1 MRRALILAGLGVALV
16 VLALWLGGGLNA
28 LKAWAEASARA
39 VQREMAAAVRAL
51 VAGQA
56 GALAGLLALCFGYG
70 VFHAAGPGHGK
81 LLVGSYGLARRVP
94 VARLAGIALASS
106 LAQSTVAVGLVLVLV
121 MAFGWARKSVEGLA
135 EAIFLPLSHGLIAAL
150 ALWLMARGLRGLRAA
165 HLAAKAGPIRLPGQR
180 GAGQGGV
187 AHPPGCACG
196 DSHGPSLR
204 QIEAADSPR
213 AALALIA
220 AIALRPCS
228 GALFLLVI
236 AWQTGILVQGILGVY
251 AMGLGT
257 ALVTLAVAVLAGWS
271 REGALAA
278 MPARMLPALERGQAL
293 VELMAGAI
301 ILAVALPLLAASL

>member
-1 MRRALILAGLGVALV
+1 MRRALILAGLAVALA
-16 VLALWLGGGLNA
+16 VLALWLGGGLSA
-28 LKAWAEASARA
+28 LRVWAEAGARE

-94 VARLAGIALASS
+94 LARLAVIALASS
-106 LAQSTVAVGLVLVLV
+106 LAQSTVAVGLVLGLV
-121 MAFGWARKSVEGLA
+121 MAFGWARASVEGLA
-135 EAIFLPLSHGLIAAL
+135 EALFLPLSHGLIAAL

-165 HLAAKAGPIRLPGQR
+165 HLAAKAGPIRLPGQG
-180 GAGQGGV
+180 GA

-196 DSHGPSLR
+196 QSHGPSLR

-236 AWQTGILVQGILGVY
+236 AWQTGILAQGILGVY

-257 ALVTLAVAVLAGWS
+257 ALVTVAVAVLAGWA

-278 MPARMLPALERGQAL
+278 LPARLLPGLERGQAL
-293 VELMAGAI
+293 VEVMAGAV
-301 ILAVALPLLAASL
+301 ILAVALPLLVASL

>member
-16 VLALWLGGGLNA
+16 VLALWLGGGLDA

-165 HLAAKAGPIRLPGQR
+165 HLAAKAGPIRLPGQG
-180 GAGQGGV
+180 GA

-257 ALVTLAVAVLAGWS
+257 ALVTVAVAVLAGWS

-301 ILAVALPLLAASL
+301 ILAVALPLLGTSL

>member
-16 VLALWLGGGLNA
+16 LLALWLGGA
-28 LKAWAEASARA
+28 LSALRVWAEAGARA
-39 VQREMAAAVRAL
+39 VQRELAAAVRAL

-94 VARLAGIALASS
+94 VARLAAIALASS
-106 LAQSTVAVGLVLVLV
+106 LAQSTVAVGLVLGLV
-121 MAFGWARKSVEGLA
+121 MAFGWARASVEGLA
-135 EAIFLPLSHGLIAAL
+135 EALFLPLSHGLIAAL
-150 ALWLMARGLRGLRAA
+150 ALWLIARGLRGLRAA
-165 HLAAKAGPIRLPGQR
+165 HLAAQAGPIRLPGQG
-180 GAGQGGV
+180 GAGQAG
-187 AHPPGCACG
+187 HPPGCACG
-196 DSHGPSLR
+196 QSHGPSLK
-204 QIEAADSPR
+204 QIEAADNPR

-236 AWQTGILVQGILGVY
+236 AWQTGILAQGILGVY

-257 ALVTLAVAVLAGWS
+257 ALVTVAVAVLAGWS

-278 MPARMLPALERGQAL
+278 LPARALPALERGQAL
-293 VELMAGAI
+293 VELMAGAV
-301 ILAVALPLLAASL
+301 ILAVALPLLVASL

>member
-1 MRRALILAGLGVALV
+1 MRRALIAAGLGVALV
-16 VLALWLGGGLNA
+16 MLALWLGGGLDA
-28 LKAWAEASARA
+28 LKAWAEAGARA

-56 GALAGLLALCFGYG
+56 GALGGLLALCFGYG

-94 VARLAGIALASS
+94 VWRLAGIALASS

-121 MAFGWARKSVEGLA
+121 MAFGWARASVEGLA

-150 ALWLMARGLRGLRAA
+150 ALWLIWRGLRGLRAA
-165 HLAAKAGPIRLPGQR
+165 HLAAKAGPIRLPGQG
-180 GAGQGGV
+180 GA

-196 DSHGPSLR
+196 ESHGPSLR

-236 AWQTGILVQGILGVY
+236 AWQTGILASGILGVY

-257 ALVTLAVAVLAGWS
+257 ALVTVAVAVLAGWS

-278 MPARMLPALERGQAL
+278 LPARALPLLERGQAL

-301 ILAVALPLLAASL
+301 ILAVALPLLVASL

>member
-1 MRRALILAGLGVALV
+1 MRRALIAAGLGVALV
-16 VLALWLGGGLNA
+16 MLALWLGGGLDA
-28 LKAWAEASARA
+28 LKAWAEAGARE

-56 GALAGLLALCFGYG
+56 GALGGLLALCFGYG

-94 VARLAGIALASS
+94 VWRLAGIALASS
-106 LAQSTVAVGLVLVLV
+106 LAQSTVAVGLVLSLV
-121 MAFGWARKSVEGLA
+121 MVFGWARASVEGLA
-135 EAIFLPLSHGLIAAL
+135 EALFLPLSHGLIAAL
-150 ALWLMARGLRGLRAA
+150 ALWLIWRGLRGLRVA
-165 HLAAKAGPIRLPGQR
+165 HLAAKAGPIRLPGQGR
-180 GAGQGGV
+180 AGQGG
-187 AHPPGCACG
+187 HPPGCACG
-196 DSHGPSLR
+196 QSHGPSLR

-213 AALALIA
+213 AALALIV

-236 AWQTGILVQGILGVY
+236 AWQTGILAAGVLGVY

-257 ALVTLAVAVLAGWS
+257 ALVTVAVAVLAGWS

-278 MPARMLPALERGQAL
+278 LPARALPLLERGQAL

-301 ILAVALPLLAASL
+301 ILAVALPLLVASL

>member
-1 MRRALILAGLGVALV
+1 MRRALILSGLGVALV
-16 VLALWLGGGLNA
+16 VLALWLGGGIDA
-28 LKAWAEASARA
+28 LRVWAEAGARE

-94 VARLAGIALASS
+94 VLRLAGIALASS
-106 LAQSTVAVGLVLVLV
+106 LAQSTVAVGLVLGLV
-121 MAFGWARKSVEGLA
+121 MAFGWARASVEGLA
-135 EAIFLPLSHGLIAAL
+135 EALFLPLSHGLIAAL
-150 ALWLMARGLRGLRAA
+150 ALWLIWRGLRGLRAA
-165 HLAAKAGPIRLPGQR
+165 HLAAKAGPIRLPGQ
-180 GAGQGGV
+180 AG
-187 AHPPGCACG
+187 HPPGCACG
-196 DSHGPSLR
+196 QSHGPSLR

-236 AWQTGILVQGILGVY
+236 AWQTGILAAGILGVY
-251 AMGLGT
+251 VMGLGT
-257 ALVTLAVAVLAGWS
+257 ALVTVAVAVLAGWS

-278 MPARMLPALERGQAL
+278 LPARALPSLERGQAL
-293 VELMAGAI
+293 VEVMAGAI
-301 ILAVALPLLAASL
+301 ILAVALPLLVASL

>member
-1 MRRALILAGLGVALV
+1 MRRALILAGLAVALV
-16 VLALWLGGGLNA
+16 LLALWLGGAFGA
-28 LKAWAEASARA
+28 LRVWAEAGARE

-56 GALAGLLALCFGYG
+56 GALGGLLALCFGYG

-81 LLVGSYGLARRVP
+81 LLVGSYGLAWRVP
-94 VARLAGIALASS
+94 VWRLAGIALASS
-106 LAQSTVAVGLVLVLV
+106 LAQSTVAAGLVLILV
-121 MAFGWARKSVEGLA
+121 MVFGWARVSVEGLA

-150 ALWLMARGLRGLRAA
+150 ALWLIWRGLKGLRAA
-165 HLAAKAGPIRLPGQR
+165 HLAAKAGPIRLPGQ
-180 GAGQGGV
+180 GG
-187 AHPPGCACG
+187 HSPGCACG
-196 DSHGPSLR
+196 DSDGPSLQ
-204 QIEAADSPR
+204 QIEAANSPR

-228 GALFLLVI
+228 GALFLMVI
-236 AWQTGILVQGILGVY
+236 AWQTGILAQGILGVY

-257 ALVTLAVAVLAGWS
+257 ALVTVAVAVLAGWS

-278 MPARMLPALERGQAL
+278 LPARFLPALERGQSL

-301 ILAVALPLLAASL
+301 ILAIALPLLVASL

>member
-1 MRRALILAGLGVALV
+1 MRRALIAAGLGVALV
-16 VLALWLGGGLNA
+16 MLALWLGGGLDA
-28 LKAWAEASARA
+28 LKAWAEAGARA

-56 GALAGLLALCFGYG
+56 GALGGLLALCFGYG

-94 VARLAGIALASS
+94 VWRLAGIALASS
-106 LAQSTVAVGLVLVLV
+106 LAQSTVAVGLVLGLV
-121 MAFGWARKSVEGLA
+121 MAFGWARASVEGLA
-135 EAIFLPLSHGLIAAL
+135 EALFLPLSHGLIAAL
-150 ALWLMARGLRGLRAA
+150 ALWLIWRGLRGLRAA
-165 HLAAKAGPIRLPGQR
+165 HLAAKAGPIRLPGQG
-180 GAGQGGV
+180 GA

-196 DSHGPSLR
+196 ESHGPSLR

-236 AWQTGILVQGILGVY
+236 AWQTGILASGILGVY

-257 ALVTLAVAVLAGWS
+257 ALVTVAVAVLAGWS

-278 MPARMLPALERGQAL
+278 LPARALPLLERGQAL

-301 ILAVALPLLAASL
+301 ILAVALPLLVASL